1 MHILGKIQIG
11 SMFKISRKVNLL
23 GVGIYLL
30 AIILCASCV
39 RVDTR
44 NITYF
49 QSRDT
54 LAYQVMPPITPQVT
68 RIQPDDILA
77 VVVSSLS
84 EESNVLFNATN
95 ENSLTMSRFGGG
107 GVAGQQPL
115 GYLVDSMGKIEMPLI
130 GKLKISGYTLEQ
142 AADTLKQRLLTYLKE
157 PTVNVRFLNHKFS
170 VLGEVSRPGVF
181 NLIDNHTTLPEAMAM
196 AGDLTIY
203 GLRKNVMLIRTTAEK
218 REVVRIDLTQRDFF
232 NSPYYYLRN
241 NDVIYIDMNKG
252 KVTTTDQ
259 RLQLL
264 PIYISIVTTLLV
276 VVNLFRR

>member
-1 MHILGKIQIG
+1 
-11 SMFKISRKVNLL
+11 MFKISRKVNLL

-30 AIILCASCV
+30 AIVLCASCV

-84 EESNVLFNATN
+84 EESNVLFNTAN
-95 ENSLTMSRFGGG
+95 ENGITMSRFGGVG
-107 GVAGQQPL
+107 AAGNQPL
-115 GYLVDSMGKIEMPLI
+115 GYLVDSSGRIEIPLV
-130 GKLKISGYTLEQ
+130 GRVKLTGLTLEQ
-142 AADTLKQRLLTYLKE
+142 AADTVKQKLLVYLKE
-157 PTVNVRFLNHKFS
+157 PTVNIRFLNHKFT
-170 VLGEVSRPGVF
+170 VLGEVIKPGVF
-181 NLIDNHTTLPEAMAM
+181 NIVDDHTTLPEAIAL
-196 AGDLTIY
+196 AGDLTLY

-241 NDVIYIDMNKG
+241 NDVIYVDMNKG

-259 RLQLL
+259 RIQLL
-264 PIYISIVTTLLV
+264 PIYLSVATTLLV
-276 VVNLFRR
+276 IANFFRR

>member
-1 MHILGKIQIG
+1 
-11 SMFKISRKVNLL
+11 MFKISRKVNLL

-30 AIILCASCV
+30 AIVLCASCV

-84 EESNVLFNATN
+84 EESNVLFNTAN
-95 ENSLTMSRFGGG
+95 ENGITMSKFGGG
-107 GVAGQQPL
+107 MAAGQQPL
-115 GYLVDSMGKIEMPLI
+115 GYLVDSTGKIEMPLI
-130 GKLKISGYTLEQ
+130 GRVKISSYTLEQ
-142 AADTLKQRLLTYLKE
+142 AADTIKQKLLFYLKE
-157 PTVNVRFLNHKFS
+157 PTVNIRFLNHKFS
-170 VLGEVSRPGVF
+170 VLGEVGNPGVF
-181 NLIDNHTTLPEAMAM
+181 NLIDNHTTLPEAMAI

-241 NDVIYIDMNKG
+241 NDVIYVDMNKG

-276 VVNLFRR
+276 VANLFRR